1 MRTDGHIA
9 ADAQVSAEVALAQSL
24 TIMMDMV
31 NDVEGVWCAPF
42 SPLVK
47 RSSGAATAAEANAAL
62 TPLSCLEDVTMTD
75 EVKRSGMKKTHW
87 APQFTAET
95 TEVANAAARPPTMQ
109 PSGPA
114 YTYSGLDDD
123 KPDRATAPLRQ
134 IVLQRTLKE
143 NAVRRPTLQAVA
155 DRDRAIVVG
164 ADDDEEP
171 VAPPTMACSASYARF
186 SADRTRLARMHR
198 ARFARAAVVRGRQ
211 VQIEHDESLSDEDSD
226 YHTDDFSSDEAHTGG
241 EGNKILGF
249 DFSQAYDDEEDRA
262 YNADFDSSGD

>member
-186 SADRTRLARMHR
+186 SADRTRLARMHH
-198 ARFARAAVVRGRQ
+198 ARFTRAVVVRGRQ